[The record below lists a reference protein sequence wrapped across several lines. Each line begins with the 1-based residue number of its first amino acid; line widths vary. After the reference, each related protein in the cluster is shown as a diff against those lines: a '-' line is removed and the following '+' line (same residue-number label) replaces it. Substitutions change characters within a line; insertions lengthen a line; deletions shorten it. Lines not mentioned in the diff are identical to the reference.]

1 MRPWMDCSPCAPARN
16 ASVPA
21 VLVFASRTSN
31 ETSTGWSPASGTAR
45 RRWLAP
51 LRRAHGLGSHLER
64 PALAPEVP
72 AGPDVQLGLVGFVAV
87 GDARLAD
94 RDRAK
99 LCGLASPS
107 FGFGSSSLGKLQV
120 VRSPSFQAPRRFV
133 HRCGADDA
141 AAQQRPDLERPAHA
155 ARVHEIRL
163 RRPVRIRDAQHSDFE
178 LRRPHRPDAHAL
190 DVDFPPEALGEAFDA
205 PFGPSRLHRHHRRQ
219 QHTQYADQDR
229 EHGNSAARGDFP
241 VLHATG
247 EALAVPM
254 RARLRRVSCFGDADC
269 RHMPQL

>member
-1 MRPWMDCSPCAPARN
+1 MRACFAFFRFRL
-16 ASVPA
+16 
-21 VLVFASRTSN
+21 LVF
-31 ETSTGWSPASGTAR
+31 GK
-45 RRWLAP
+45 AP
-51 LRRAHGLGSHLER
+51 GR
-64 PALAPEVP
+64 ALAVFFKRR
-72 AGPDVQLGLVGFVAV
+72 G
-87 GDARLAD
+87 
-94 RDRAK
+94 
-99 LCGLASPS
+99 
-107 FGFGSSSLGKLQV
+107 
-120 VRSPSFQAPRRFV
+120 RFV

-190 DVDFPPEALGEAFDA
+190 DVDFPPEALGGEAFDA
-205 PFGPSRLHRHHRRQ
+205 PFGPSRLHRHHRRYQ

-254 RARLRRVSCFGDADC
+254 RVPDTQSVVLWRRGLSSYAAA
-269 RHMPQL
+269 MM